1 VVLVNSPAPISP
13 ADPPPA
19 EGLPILDA
27 DLLLGAPSPPDA
39 ELESGLPR
47 AIASGL
53 WRPRLKRW
61 TGIFAYFFTAQGMVQ
76 ASGLLAGLLFVNFL
90 PVEEFALYTLAS
102 SALVTLA
109 FLTDLGSS
117 SALLHFF
124 HRSRTES
131 LDYAPYAAAVFSLR
145 RRLFV
150 LGGPVAVVALLVWG
164 RERQFP
170 PFSLGIAALC
180 ALAASWFQISGTLS
194 VLSLRLEDR
203 YSESYRAEIGGSL
216 ARLGLAGGLV
226 ALGWHF
232 GTLALATAVVGAAIT
247 SWLSVGGRPALAVP
261 REALSGARRAVVRYL
276 GPTLPGAL
284 YFALQGQFV
293 VWLAAGFGGTTNLAQ
308 VGALGRLG
316 LLMGLFSG
324 LIQVVFLPQL
334 VRIADERMF
343 RWRYVQFGAFL
354 AGLALAL
361 FGAAALFPR
370 LFLMLLG
377 PKYSGLDRE
386 LLLVIATSG
395 LSLLGG
401 YAVGVNN
408 ARSWNRWQPLAVAI
422 LALSQASLVFLLPLG
437 TTSGVLWFGL
447 ISTVVACLLQLT
459 TTVVGFS
466 RPRWVRWSS

>member
-1 VVLVNSPAPISP
+1 VKPSSPAGGRETT
-13 ADPPPA
+13 DPPS
-19 EGLPILDA
+19 LDA
-27 DLLLGAPSPPDA
+27 DLLLGGTASA
-39 ELESGLPR
+39 SGELEANSTVWLPSQ
-47 AIASGL
+47 IWSS
-53 WRPRLKRW
+53 RLKRW
-61 TGIFAYFFTAQGMVQ
+61 TGIFAYFFTAQGLVQ

-90 PVEEFALYTLAS
+90 PLEEFALYTLAS

-124 HRSRTES
+124 HRSRTEG
-131 LDYAPYAAAVFSLR
+131 LEYAPYAAAVFSLR
-145 RRLFV
+145 RRLFFV
-150 LGGPVAVVALLVWG
+150 GGPLAVVALLVWG

-170 PFSLGIAALC
+170 ALSLGIAALC

-194 VLSLRLEDR
+194 VLSLRLENR

-216 ARLGLAGGLV
+216 ARLALAGALI

-232 GTLALATAVVGAAIT
+232 GTSALATAVVGAAIT
-247 SWLSVGGRPALAVP
+247 SWLSAGGRPVLAVP
-261 REALSGARRAVVRYL
+261 REALAQARRAVVRYL

-284 YFALQGQFV
+284 YFAVQGQFV

-334 VRIADERMF
+334 VRIADERLF
-343 RWRYVQFGAFL
+343 RWRYAQFGAFL
-354 AGLALAL
+354 ACLALAL
-361 FGAAALFPR
+361 FAAAALFPR
-370 LFLMLLG
+370 LFLLLLG
-377 PKYSGLDRE
+377 PKYSGLDHE
-386 LLLVIATSG
+386 LLLVLATSG
-395 LSLLGG
+395 FSLLGG

-408 ARSWNRWQPLAVAI
+408 ARSWNRWQPAAVGI
-422 LALSQASLVFLLPLG
+422 LALCQAALVFQLPLG

-447 ISTVVACLLQLT
+447 ISTVVACLLQLVT
-459 TTVVGFS
+459 AVVGFS
-466 RPRWVRWSS
+466 RPKWVRWSA